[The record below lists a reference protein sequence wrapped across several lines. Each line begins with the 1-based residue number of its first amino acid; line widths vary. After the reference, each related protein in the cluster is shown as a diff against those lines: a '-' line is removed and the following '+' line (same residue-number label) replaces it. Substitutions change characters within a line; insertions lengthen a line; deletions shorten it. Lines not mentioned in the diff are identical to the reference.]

1 MSWIEQRLQE
11 LAEEGYFEDLPGSG
25 RPIVDLDMPYTPA
38 WWAARWVQRDAARRD
53 SESVRTRLAADIGE
67 ALELPA
73 PEARERL
80 LQIRGAVVAIN
91 AYLDSALQLPDFD
104 VDTVLIRKRWPS

>member
-1 MSWIEQRLQE
+1 MAWIEQRLQE
-11 LAEEGYFEDLPGSG
+11 LAEEGYFDDLPGSG
-25 RPIVDLDMPYTPA
+25 RPIAGLDEQYTPA

-53 SESVRTRLAADIGE
+53 SESVRTRLAADICE

-80 LQIRGAVVAIN
+80 LQIKDGVVTLN
-91 AYLDSALQLPDFD
+91 ALLDSALQLPGFD
-104 VDTVLIRKRWPS
+104 VETVLIRKRWPP